1 MTTLADMLREF
12 RKSAAKAWRRNP
24 IIRIGT
30 IIFVVV
36 LLVAVLAPHISQ
48 HDPLKMNPL
57 NRLKGPSRANWFG
70 TDELGR
76 DVFSRVVFGARTS
89 LQVGLSVVFLTIL
102 MGAIIGL
109 LAGFFK
115 KLDGPIMRIMDGFLA
130 MPSELVA
137 ISLMASLGPSVNNVI
152 LALSIAHVPRMARL
166 LRSSVLVVREM
177 NYVEAAEALGVPVPR
192 VLLKHVLPNCLSP
205 LIVQA
210 TSTFA
215 FAVLSEASLSFLGVG
230 LPPYVPSWGTIL
242 SGGRQFMMQAP
253 WITMFPG
260 MSIILTVLSLNLLG
274 DGLRDLLDP
283 KLRKIAS

>member
-36 LLVAVLAPHISQ
+36 LLVAVLAPYISQ

-57 NRLKGPSRANWFG
+57 NRLKGPSCANWFG

>member
-1 MTTLADMLREF
+1 
-12 RKSAAKAWRRNP
+12 
-24 IIRIGT
+24 
-30 IIFVVV
+30 
-36 LLVAVLAPHISQ
+36 
-48 HDPLKMNPL
+48 
-57 NRLKGPSRANWFG
+57 
-70 TDELGR
+70 
-76 DVFSRVVFGARTS
+76 
-89 LQVGLSVVFLTIL
+89 

>member
-36 LLVAVLAPHISQ
+36 LLVAVLAPYISQ

>member
-1 MTTLADMLREF
+1 MLREF

-36 LLVAVLAPHISQ
+36 LLVAVLAPYISQ

>member
-12 RKSAAKAWRRNP
+12 RKSVAKAWRRNP

-36 LLVAVLAPHISQ
+36 LLVAVLAPYISQ